1 MKVLRAI
8 INKEFKGYFKNYTA
22 YIVLSVYLLLSFA
35 ATFYSAYFFEYSNN
49 NLVSFFMYQP
59 IILNMLIP
67 ALTMKMWAEERKLGT
82 LEFLLT
88 QPVNYKTLVWGKFLA
103 SAIMSCL
110 LLVMTLPFVIIS
122 SYLVQLDILNI
133 ISGYIGL
140 FFTIIALCS
149 LGCLVSAFNS
159 NVIIAYLSSLFCGWI
174 FIGTNFNFLLTPL
187 KKVFTLLSS
196 SLNGILNFSE
206 HYNSFV
212 DGQIALGNIAYF
224 ISFSLLMIFL
234 NIIIIEWHKS

>member
-1 MKVLRAI
+1 MKLLSAI

-35 ATFYSAYFFEYSNN
+35 ATFYSAYFFEYINS
-49 NLVSFFMYQP
+49 NLVSFFIYQP

-82 LEFLLT
+82 LEFILT
-88 QPVNYKTLVWGKFLA
+88 QPVSYKILVWGKFLA
-103 SAIMSCL
+103 SAIMGCL

-133 ISGYIGL
+133 VSGYIGL
-140 FFTIIALCS
+140 FLTIISLCS

-174 FIGTNFNFLLTPL
+174 FIGTNFNFLLMPL
-187 KKVFTLLSS
+187 KKAFTLISN
-196 SLNGILNFSE
+196 SLNGTLNFSE

-224 ISFSLLMIFL
+224 IIFSLLMIVL